1 MPRLGVVLLP
11 PLSPVTRLTYQW
23 PAQRQLHSL
32 KPRAL
37 SVLYLSLSAQ
47 GSSRRAPSAD
57 CAPAPPS
64 SETEDCPPSS
74 RAPCHSF
81 NLGLAQS
88 YSLVLGSSSSVSV
101 RLALV
106 AKAAGVRSF
115 GRGCVVCLGSGRCA
129 PFPSA
134 ERRPKP
140 AVRAPGGRAVAC
152 CRAAGESTCDL
163 RAAPL
168 RGLRGDHQVLR
179 RGVRELVALQ
189 LEVAPASERSEVRR
203 VA

>member
-1 MPRLGVVLLP
+1 MARPAP
-11 PLSPVTRLTYQW
+11 TSLSE
-23 PAQRQLHSL
+23 A
-32 KPRAL
+32 PRAL
-37 SVLYLSLSAQ
+37 RPIPLSECSGQLSE
-47 GSSRRAPSAD
+47 GPERRLRTRTPL
-57 CAPAPPS
+57 PS

-81 NLGLAQS
+81 NLGLAQP
-88 YSLVLGSSSSVSV
+88 YSLSGSSSSVSV
-101 RLALV
+101 RFSLV
-106 AKAAGVRSF
+106 AKAAGVRRSF

-152 CRAAGESTCDL
+152 CRAAGESPCDL

>member
-47 GSSRRAPSAD
+47 GSSRRAPSAA

-81 NLGLAQS
+81 NLGLAQP
-88 YSLVLGSSSSVSV
+88 YSLSGSSSSVSV
-101 RLALV
+101 RFSLV

-115 GRGCVVCLGSGRCA
+115 GGGCVVCLGSRAVCSL
-129 PFPSA
+129 PSA

-140 AVRAPGGRAVAC
+140 AVRAAGGRAVAC